1 MEVVFS
7 AEVQEQLERMARES
21 GRTEQELVEDAVRG
35 YLRDLAEVREMLDSR
50 YDDVVNGTVETLS
63 AEEVEAYF
71 REKSAKA
78 RGSAAAPDVP
88 R

>member
-50 YDDVVNGTVETLS
+50 YDQVVNGTVETLS

-71 REKSAKA
+71 REQSAKA
-78 RGSAAAPDVP
+78 RGNAAAPHVP

>member
-21 GRTEQELVEDAVRG
+21 GRTEQELIEDAVRG

-63 AEEVEAYF
+63 AEEVEEYF

-78 RGSAAAPDVP
+78 RGSAAAPHVP

>member
-63 AEEVEAYF
+63 AEEVEEYF

-78 RGSAAAPDVP
+78 RGSAAAPHVP

>member
-21 GRTEQELVEDAVRG
+21 GRTEQELVEDAVRV

-63 AEEVEAYF
+63 AEEVQEYF
-71 REKSAKA
+71 RE
-78 RGSAAAPDVP
+78 RSAAA
-88 R
+88 RREQQG